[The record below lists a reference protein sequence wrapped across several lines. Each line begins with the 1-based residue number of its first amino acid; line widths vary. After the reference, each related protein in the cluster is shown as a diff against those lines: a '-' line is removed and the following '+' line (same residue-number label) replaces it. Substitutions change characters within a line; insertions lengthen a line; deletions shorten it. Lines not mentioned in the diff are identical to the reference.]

1 MVAEDAL
8 IRNIAVCCVAP
19 GPEVVLG
26 LEEEEGEE
34 TVEEKKSS
42 FSGFKVKSREGGVGV
57 SHPKRKKT
65 GAGIGRSFAT
75 VRSSLPGGWC
85 NREQNDGAE
94 ENSAHLNLQV
104 KKNEMKKKIPCAIL
118 HSVKFLIFMFGLKL
132 RP

>member
-42 FSGFKVKSREGGVGV
+42 SSRLQSYKHGG
-57 SHPKRKKT
+57 R
-65 GAGIGRSFAT
+65 
-75 VRSSLPGGWC
+75 GGG
-85 NREQNDGAE
+85 EP
-94 ENSAHLNLQV
+94 S
-104 KKNEMKKKIPCAIL
+104 
-118 HSVKFLIFMFGLKL
+118 
-132 RP
+132 